1 MLKLHSQVIGFSA
14 PVPLARAFLSM
25 VLRKLSRPFR
35 SLVSLFPPHSM
46 LLFILRNRSQDQ
58 IKPRPMKVWR
68 LKRSLKIKKPE
79 QTVLAHEI
87 WEERTQ

>member
-25 VLRKLSRPFR
+25 VLQKLSRPFR

-46 LLFILRNRSQDQ
+46 LLFILQHRSQDQ